1 MNDQNSGNNNIPAR
15 VWAVGLGLGIFTT
28 LLLRVLTATWPHS
41 IEAGAVIAG
50 LQLITFA
57 VVRNKALQ
65 QSQQPKK

>member
-1 MNDQNSGNNNIPAR
+1 MSEQQQSNSIPAK

-50 LQLITFA
+50 LQPITFA
-57 VVRNKALQ
+57 TVRSIALKQ
-65 QSQQPKK
+65 DQPPKK